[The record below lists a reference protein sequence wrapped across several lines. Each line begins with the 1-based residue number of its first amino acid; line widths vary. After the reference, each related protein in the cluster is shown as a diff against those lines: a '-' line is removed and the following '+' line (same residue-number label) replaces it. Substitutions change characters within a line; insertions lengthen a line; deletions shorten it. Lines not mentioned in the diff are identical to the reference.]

1 MFGIRVMTDEEF
13 SRGLLLA
20 ILLVLRRLW
29 QPNFGAG
36 SLSGVKHNARL
47 NAEIF
52 ETLVTEQEDVQPT
65 VAAVL
70 SSSGQ
75 AGPYCD

>member
-1 MFGIRVMTDEEF
+1 MA
-13 SRGLLLA
+13 S
-20 ILLVLRRLW
+20 
-29 QPNFGAG
+29 N
-36 SLSGVKHNARL
+36 NARL

-52 ETLVTEQEDVQPT
+52 ETLVTKQEEAQPT

-75 AGPYCD
+75 AASDCD